1 MERER
6 VSRSLEGIRRLYP
19 DSYES
24 FERRARNA
32 LHVFETGADDA
43 SRFPTAE
50 EILEASNQDCPDFNM
65 IVNLLAR
72 SDIVPAWNNNTP
84 YRINT
89 EEYSFEDLE
98 KAYEEVTGEEYET
111 PETREKVS
119 PDEVLNPVD
128 EAMRAE
134 VEYESTD

>member
-1 MERER
+1 MEEER

-19 DSYES
+19 DSYDS
-24 FERRARNA
+24 FERRAQDA
-32 LHVFETGADDA
+32 LHVFETGAEGA
-43 SRFPTAE
+43 PRFATAE
-50 EILEASNQDCPDFNM
+50 EILEASDQDCPDFNM

-72 SDIVPAWNNNTP
+72 SGILPSWNNNTP

-89 EEYSFEDLE
+89 EKYSFEDLE

-111 PETREKVS
+111 PETKEKIS